1 MAINATDKFE
11 DALFQIVLD
20 VTGITSNTA
29 QISGLRAGVIALEI
43 EATGLDAVVDLKWL
57 QGNTD
62 DITKMSPVIDA
73 DTVDVETSITNGDY
87 FLIAEM
93 EGIYLGLEL
102 NLLTATAGILTITGR
117 I

>member
-43 EATGLDAVVDLKWL
+43 EAMD
-57 QGNTD
+57 
-62 DITKMSPVIDA
+62 
-73 DTVDVETSITNGDY
+73 
-87 FLIAEM
+87 
-93 EGIYLGLEL
+93 
-102 NLLTATAGILTITGR
+102 
-117 I
+117 

>member
-1 MAINATDKFE
+1 
-11 DALFQIVLD
+11 
-20 VTGITSNTA
+20 
-29 QISGLRAGVIALEI
+29 
-43 EATGLDAVVDLKWL
+43 
-57 QGNTD
+57 
-62 DITKMSPVIDA
+62 MSPVIDA